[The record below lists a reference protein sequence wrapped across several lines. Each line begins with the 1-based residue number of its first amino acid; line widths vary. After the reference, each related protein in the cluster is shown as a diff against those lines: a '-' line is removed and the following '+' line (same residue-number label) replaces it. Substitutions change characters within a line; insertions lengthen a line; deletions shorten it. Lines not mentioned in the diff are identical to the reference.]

1 MCDTSFNAIQMSMK
15 EIRMKQLDNNS
26 NINYLSA
33 EVRSIQTT
41 MLNSQI
47 WYQNQTLEYQK
58 KFDNLDEQIQLLK
71 NQVFPTQ
78 LPKRL

>member
-47 WYQNQTLEYQK
+47 CYQNQTLEYQK

>member
-1 MCDTSFNAIQMSMK
+1 MCDTSFNALQISMK

-26 NINYLSA
+26 KINYISA

-47 WYQNQTLEYQK
+47 WYQNQSLEYQK